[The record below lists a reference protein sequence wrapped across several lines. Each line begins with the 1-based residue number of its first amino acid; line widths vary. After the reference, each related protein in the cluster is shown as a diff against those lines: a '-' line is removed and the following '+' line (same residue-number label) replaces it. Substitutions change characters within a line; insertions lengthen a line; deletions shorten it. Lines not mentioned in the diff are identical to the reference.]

1 MSAPLRVGM
10 IGLGVISKQYFESLE
25 RLPGLKLVAVADI
38 NEARAAEVAAE
49 RGIDARPV
57 DGLLASDDV
66 DAVINLTIPA
76 AHVEIGLR
84 ALAAGKHVFAEKPL
98 GLTTAEA
105 RPLIEAQAGGLRLGC
120 APDTVLGTGIQTA
133 RRVIDDGMIGE
144 ALGASVHWSA
154 PGHERWHPAPGFYY
168 QPGGGPLYDMGPY
181 YLTSLVHLLGPIAR
195 VSGVARRSTRE
206 RVIATG
212 PNAGTV
218 LPVDIDTHITA
229 LLEHKS
235 GVSSTVTVS
244 FEVWATRAPKF
255 EVYGSQGTLAVPDPN
270 HFSESVE
277 VFTATSGEWAVVP
290 ESAGYRN
297 AGRGY
302 GLADMAAAIA
312 AGTPHRA
319 SGELA
324 FHVLDIMESILTAS
338 ASGQVV
344 DLSSMVDRPD
354 AVALSD
360 TPDAAPV
367 GDSLVPGAG
376 QRQGTG
382 TRVPRLH
389 P

>member
-1 MSAPLRVGM
+1 
-10 IGLGVISKQYFESLE
+10 
-25 RLPGLKLVAVADI
+25 
-38 NEARAAEVAAE
+38 
-49 RGIDARPV
+49 
-57 DGLLASDDV
+57 
-66 DAVINLTIPA
+66 
-76 AHVEIGLR
+76 
-84 ALAAGKHVFAEKPL
+84 
-98 GLTTAEA
+98 
-105 RPLIEAQAGGLRLGC
+105 
-120 APDTVLGTGIQTA
+120 
-133 RRVIDDGMIGE
+133 
-144 ALGASVHWSA
+144 
-154 PGHERWHPAPGFYY
+154 
-168 QPGGGPLYDMGPY
+168 MGPY
-181 YLTSLVHLLGPIAR
+181 YLTSLVHLLGPIVR

-218 LPVDIDTHITA
+218 LPVDIDTHISA
-229 LLEHKS
+229 LLEHES

-270 HFSESVE
+270 RFSESVE

-290 ESAGYRN
+290 ESAGCRN

-324 FHVLDIMESILTAS
+324 FHVLDIMESILIAS

-344 DLSSMVDRPD
+344 ELSSTADRPD

-360 TPDAAPV
+360 
-367 GDSLVPGAG
+367 VP
-376 QRQGTG
+376 
-382 TRVPRLH
+382 
-389 P
+389 